1 LALLDGII
9 IDILEDCIM
18 TEVLSQKEI
27 NQLLG
32 VEDSGVDR
40 KAFYAILKRTLDF
53 CEIIRFQGFFEL
65 EKHFDR
71 EKIDNRDIFEYGM
84 SFALDGTDDSVI
96 DKILSNI
103 IKQEKNE
110 QQIVLKTIQKEA
122 VLLLHGFANP
132 SRIAAL
138 LNSYTDI
145 PLNDPE
151 FRKITDESIDRV
163 HDWYEKKSMENPSV
177 TLETLISGL
186 RNSELAIIG
195 STPGKGKTLLALTMA
210 KTMASR
216 SKPTAFISL
225 KESIDATMET
235 LKKIEL
241 PGTDVPD
248 FIPYPHPIYASQ
260 LIFSKLEQRIR
271 EECVNEKIEAVFVD
285 SLELLYGEKK
295 YAVWIPALKALAKE
309 LNILIVAVLRI
320 PEGKECSQKVVQSII
335 SSSDALKCIDKLVL
349 INNGTDTR
357 KRVLNVYDDP
367 HTSAYWCDRDTVQW
381 RLT

>member
-1 LALLDGII
+1 LD
-9 IDILEDCIM
+9 
-18 TEVLSQKEI
+18 Q
-27 NQLLG
+27 
-32 VEDSGVDR
+32 
-40 KAFYAILKRTLDF
+40 
-53 CEIIRFQGFFEL
+53 
-65 EKHFDR
+65 

-84 SFALDGTDDSVI
+84 SFVIDGTDTSYI

-103 IKQEKNE
+103 IKQEKDE
-110 QQIVLKTIQKEA
+110 QQILLKTIQKEA
-122 VLLLHGFANP
+122 VL
-132 SRIAAL
+132 AL
-138 LNSYTDI
+138 QCSYNESYLATILNSYTDI

-151 FRKITDESIDRV
+151 FKKIRDESIDRMN
-163 HDWYEKKSMENPSV
+163 DWYEKRLWEKPSI

-186 RNSELAIIG
+186 RKTELVIIS

-225 KESIDATMET
+225 KESIDAIMET

-260 LIFSKLEQRIR
+260 LIFSKLKQRIR
-271 EECVNEKIEAVFVD
+271 EEWENENIEAVFVD
-285 SLELLYGEKK
+285 SLELLYGEKE

-309 LNILIVAVLRI
+309 LNLLIVVVLRI
-320 PEGKECSQKVVQSII
+320 PEGKECSQNVIQSMI

-349 INNGTDTR
+349 INNGTDTQ

-367 HTSAYWCDRDTVQW
+367 QSHAYWCDRDTVQW